1 MKGDKMP
8 KKLNLEG
15 QRFERLVVLN
25 QAENI
30 KTPNGRSHVAWNCIC
45 DCGNKIVVRG
55 DCLRNGHTVSC
66 GCKQKENR
74 LLGGKSRIL
83 DLVGK
88 KFGKLTVIQ
97 DTGERSAS
105 GDVIWLC
112 QCECGKQTKVI
123 GSNLNRKN
131 YGTISCGCS
140 NSRGEEKISQI
151 LIQLNIPFEY
161 QKTFNTCIFPDTNR
175 KAIFD
180 FYVDNF
186 LLIEYDGEQ
195 HFYPTAFGGNKSG
208 EERLKENQEYD
219 NIKNEY
225 CKENGIQLI
234 RIPYTKYSTLCLNDL
249 IEGGLNDK

>member
-1 MKGDKMP
+1 MP

-123 GSNLNRKN
+123 GNNLNRKN

-195 HFYPTAFGGNKSG
+195 HFNYNDKGWNN
-208 EERLKENQEYD
+208 KENFERTQFRDTY
-219 NIKNEY
+219 KTQW
-225 CKENGIQLI
+225 CKENNISLV
-234 RIPYTKYSTLCLNDL
+234 RIPYTDFKL
-249 IEGGLNDK
+249 ISEEYIRQLLTHYNRKEIN

>member
-1 MKGDKMP
+1 MP

-123 GSNLNRKN
+123 GNNLNRKN

-195 HFYPTAFGGNKSG
+195 HFNYNDKGWNN
-208 EERLKENQEYD
+208 KENFERTQFRDTY
-219 NIKNEY
+219 KTQW
-225 CKENGIQLI
+225 CKENNISLV
-234 RIPYTKYSTLCLNDL
+234 RIPYTDFKL
-249 IEGGLNDK
+249 ISEEYIRQLLTHYDRKEIN